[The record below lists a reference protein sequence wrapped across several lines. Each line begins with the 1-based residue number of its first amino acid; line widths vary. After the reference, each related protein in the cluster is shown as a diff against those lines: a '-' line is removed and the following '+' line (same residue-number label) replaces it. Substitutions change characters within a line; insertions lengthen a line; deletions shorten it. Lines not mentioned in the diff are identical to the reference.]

1 MALIVFGMSLI
12 LFVFISITALHM
24 GFVMLLGFRLL
35 QFNQSKKNTDHKSI
49 SVIVAARNEGSNIPK
64 LVDQLANQKHPD
76 FELILVNDRSTDGS
90 GKIINEFA
98 AYYDWL
104 KPIHIEALPEGWT
117 GKKYALYSG
126 VKQAKNDVLVFTD
139 ADCLPT
145 SENWFDEISAHFE
158 SEVDIVLG
166 YSPYEPQSSFLN
178 SFIQFET
185 LLVGLQYLGFSLLGK
200 TYMGVGRNM
209 AIRRSSY
216 DLDFLKA
223 IKNLEGGD
231 DDLMVS
237 RLAKKGNTSIM
248 LEKESFIVS
257 KPKTNLKDYIKQ
269 KTRHLSAGKHYHK
282 KDQTLL
288 GIFTLSWLV
297 VWGLLIYLIISGASL
312 KIVLMVFGIRSLA
325 VYLILNRLGRKLNTN
340 INFWA
345 LPFLD
350 FCYCFYYPWV
360 AIKALATKQVEWK

>member
-1 MALIVFGMSLI
+1 MALIVFGMSPI
-12 LFVFISITALHM
+12 LFVFISITALHI
-24 GFVMLLGFRLL
+24 GFVMSLGLRLL
-35 QFNQSKKNTDHKSI
+35 QFNQSKQNTEQKSI

-90 GKIINEFA
+90 DKIIKELA
-98 AYYDWL
+98 DQYEWL
-104 KPIHIEALPEGWT
+104 KPIHIETLPKEWT
-117 GKKYALYSG
+117 GKKNAIYRAIEL
-126 VKQAKNDVLVFTD
+126 ATNEILVFTD

-145 SENWFDEISAHFE
+145 SEHWLASISSRFTPRI
-158 SEVDIVLG
+158 DIVLG
-166 YSPYEPQSSFLN
+166 YSPYEKQNIFLN

-223 IKNLEGGD
+223 IKSLEGGD

-237 RLAKKGNTSIM
+237 RLAKKGNTRIM
-248 LEKESFIVS
+248 LEKKSFVVS
-257 KPKTNLKDYIKQ
+257 KPKTNLKGYIKQ